1 MSGVAALQLQSMQDL
16 QAGAARTAQS
26 LLPHRKPCE
35 KSSAWL
41 QARVD
46 ELLKEHKSQS
56 ISALLRLE
64 AELADARTALAQVS
78 PSRCCAASQSQHVC
92 LEPCWVSLWT
102 SAPSESTLRGQGRH
116 AHIAHA

>member
-1 MSGVAALQLQSMQDL
+1 MA
-16 QAGAARTAQS
+16 
-26 LLPHRKPCE
+26 
-35 KSSAWL
+35 SAWL

-78 PSRCCAASQSQHVC
+78 PSCCCAGAQSQHVC
-92 LEPCWVSLWT
+92 LEPCWALSWT
-102 SAPSESTLRGQGRH
+102 PAPSEGTSHGHRRH
-116 AHIAHA
+116 AHTAHA